1 MIEEVG
7 KKLRQ
12 ARLEKEL
19 SLEQV
24 SEVLHIRT
32 RFLKALEEGNLNV
45 LPSAVQVRGFLRL
58 YADHLDLDADEL
70 LTALQQ
76 KPAADTEEDEDQAAE
91 DRPDEG
97 EIEAAKM
104 VSEIFEEIGSAI
116 KQRREMLGLSVDDI
130 EEHTHIPPHYLGYL
144 EAGEFDRFPSPVQA
158 RGMLGNYV
166 KFLEMDANAVLLR
179 YAEALQAG
187 LAARQQGAQ
196 ARSSSRT
203 GDTVDEAP
211 PAPRRQMPLWLRSV
225 VSADTL
231 LIVSVGVMVIGITIW
246 GIGRIT
252 RTIAEAVPQP
262 TAPSLA
268 EVLIPSP
275 TPQPSP
281 TGTLQV
287 TPTLELVDVG
297 EEDEAEETLIPT
309 VPISGQS
316 NVSVYIIT
324 RQRTYLRVTVDG
336 AVEYDGRANQGINL
350 TFTGNQSI
358 EVLTGNAAALQ
369 IFYNEQDMGSLGILG
384 EVIDIVF
391 TRDGI
396 IAPTATPTPTPLPED
411 LLTSTPESGPDVPEP
426 VDTPIP

>member
-7 KKLRQ
+7 KKLQQ
-12 ARLEKEL
+12 ARLDQDL

-24 SEVLHIRT
+24 SEELHIRT
-32 RFLKALEEGNLNV
+32 RYLKALEEADLSV

-58 YADHLDLDADEL
+58 YADYLKLDSDQLLAEL
-70 LTALQQ
+70 QEKHA
-76 KPAADTEEDEDQAAE
+76 PEAAQEEVVDD
-91 DRPDEG
+91 DEG
-97 EIEAAKM
+97 EDDEVLEAEKIVEA
-104 VSEIFEEIGSAI
+104 IFEEIAFAI
-116 KQRREMLGLSVDDI
+116 KQRRELLGLSIDDI
-130 EEHTHIPPHYLGYL
+130 EEHTHIPAHYIGYL

-166 KFLEMDANAVLLR
+166 NFLEMDSNAVLLR

-187 LAARQQGAQ
+187 LAARHGTPVTSPVSAADSVPETTAPA
-196 ARSSSRT
+196 AR
-203 GDTVDEAP
+203 
-211 PAPRRQMPLWLRSV
+211 QLPLWLRSV

-231 LIVSVGVMVIGITIW
+231 LIVSVGLIVIVITIW

-268 EVLIPSP
+268 EVLVPSA
-275 TPQPSP
+275 TPQASP
-281 TGTLQV
+281 TGTLQA
-287 TPTLELVDVG
+287 TPTLQLLDIG
-297 EEDEAEETLIPT
+297 GEAETEDTPVPT
-309 VPISGQS
+309 VPISGQA
-316 NVSVYIIT
+316 NVSLYIIT

-336 AVEYDGRANQGINL
+336 AVAYDGRAKSGINL

-369 IFYNEQDMGSLGILG
+369 IFYNEQDMGSLGIIG
-384 EVIDIVF
+384 EVVDIVF
-391 TRDGI
+391 TRDGM
-396 IAPTATPTPTPLPED
+396 IAPTPTPTPTPLPED
-411 LLTSTPESGPDVPEP
+411 LQTSTPEGGPDVPEP

>member
-32 RFLKALEEGNLNV
+32 RFLKALEEGDLSV

-58 YADHLDLDADEL
+58 YAGHLDLNADEL
-70 LTALQQ
+70 LAELQK
-76 KPAADTEEDEDQAAE
+76 KPEAEPIEDEDQAE
-91 DRPDEG
+91 EVSPDDG

-104 VSEIFEEIGSAI
+104 VSEIFEEIGFAI
-116 KQRREMLGLSVDDI
+116 KQRREMLGLSIEDI
-130 EEHTHIPPHYLGYL
+130 EEHTHIPAHYIGYL
-144 EAGEFDRFPSPVQA
+144 EAGEFNSFPSPVQA

-166 KFLEMDANAVLLR
+166 NFLEMDANAVLLR

-187 LAARQQGAQ
+187 LAARQQV
-196 ARSSSRT
+196 SRT
-203 GDTVDEAP
+203 RNGARTMEETEEPQPA
-211 PAPRRQMPLWLRSV
+211 APRRMPLWLRSV

-268 EVLIPSP
+268 EVLVPSS
-275 TPQPSP
+275 TAQPSP

-287 TPTLELVDVG
+287 TQTLNLVDIG
-297 EEDEAEETLIPT
+297 DTEGTAESPIPT
-309 VPISGQS
+309 VPISSQA
-316 NVSVYIIT
+316 NVSIYIIT

-336 AVEYDGRANQGINL
+336 RVEFDGRASQGINL

-391 TRDGI
+391 TRDGLV
-396 IAPTATPTPTPLPED
+396 APTATPTPTPLPED
-411 LLTSTPESGPDVPEP
+411 LVTSTPESGPDVPEP